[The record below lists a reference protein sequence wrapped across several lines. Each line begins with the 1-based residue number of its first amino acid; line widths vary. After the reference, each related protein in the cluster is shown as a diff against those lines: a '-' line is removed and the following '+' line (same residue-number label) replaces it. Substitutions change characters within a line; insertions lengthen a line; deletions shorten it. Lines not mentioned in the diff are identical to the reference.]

1 MYISKNEK
9 QKWDDAALNYQD
21 VFKLGINEYNARLLR
36 FWQEKGMLFPGCRVI
51 DIGCGVGKYGTYLA
65 SLGCDVTLTDISQE
79 MIRHAKENMAKFST
93 PWTAL
98 CCDFSDIT
106 GEEEAF
112 AHTFDLAISTMSPAI
127 HDCETVRKM
136 SSITRGWCFI
146 ARFFDWQQPLRDELM
161 TAAGLTPKSRFER
174 SLKLDCEDM
183 LNAVRDA
190 GFTPQ
195 IEYVDYNWADERSA
209 GEMAEY
215 MYRNYFMDDASGEEL
230 KSRIHGII
238 TEKYGAEGRVA
249 DCVNTKVAWIYWKTE
264 ERI

>member
-1 MYISKNEK
+1 MYASENEK

-21 VFKLGINEYNARLLR
+21 VFKLGINEYNARLLH

-65 SLGCDVTLTDISQE
+65 SLGCDVTLTDISE
-79 MIRHAKENMAKFST
+79 KMIRNAKENMARFST

-98 CCDFSDIT
+98 CCDFNEIT

-112 AHTFDLAISTMSPAI
+112 SRGFDLAISTMSPAI
-127 HDCETVRKM
+127 HDLETVRKM
-136 SSITRGWCFI
+136 SSITHGWCFV
-146 ARFFDWQQPLRDELM
+146 ARFYDWQQPLRDELM
-161 TAAGLTPKSRFER
+161 TEAGIEPKRRFEG

-183 LNAVRDA
+183 LKAVRDA
-190 GFTPQ
+190 GFMPH
-195 IEYVDYNWADERSA
+195 IEYVDYGWADERSA
-209 GEMAEY
+209 KEMAEY
-215 MYRNYFMDDASGEEL
+215 MYRNYFADESNGIEL
-230 KSRIHGII
+230 KDRVYCAI
-238 TEKYGAEGRVA
+238 TEKYGKDGFVN